1 MVFFLKDVLD
11 SKNSAIKDLQYE
23 LARVC
28 KVNISSFFCFL
39 LPGLRTPEDV
49 IKQSHLVWRFYVGET
64 LPNNQ
69 MVQYD
74 CDVTSDMIGLDD
86 TNGTYC
92 NSGCT
97 FCH

>member
-49 IKQSHLVWRFYVGET
+49 IKQSHLV
-64 LPNNQ
+64 
-69 MVQYD
+69 
-74 CDVTSDMIGLDD
+74 
-86 TNGTYC
+86 
-92 NSGCT
+92 
-97 FCH
+97 